1 MKIFNGNFFRLQL
14 SKAIPLRETVVLFTL
29 LVLFTSC
36 QQNDELAGTWDD
48 YKGQIIEFKS
58 NGEALWI
65 FYSSSSYD
73 TIKAK
78 YTIDYSTQ
86 PAKLTLS
93 DFSETELFGQTLYGI
108 VEIDKTQDAMLY
120 DWAFSEQLRPN
131 RIYNYRAQTFFR
143 E

>member
-1 MKIFNGNFFRLQL
+1 MKAFIGNFLRSQL
-14 SKAIPLRETVVLFTL
+14 NKITPLRANTVLFTFM
-29 LVLFTSC
+29 VLFTSC

-58 NGEALWI
+58 NGEVLWI
-65 FYSSSSYD
+65 FYSSASYD
-73 TIKAK
+73 TITAK

-108 VEIDKTQDAMLY
+108 VEIDKAQDAMLY
-120 DWAFSEQLRPN
+120 DWAFSEKLRPN

>member
-1 MKIFNGNFFRLQL
+1 MKTYSSIFWLF
-14 SKAIPLRETVVLFTL
+14 LRNTTVLFMLMAL
-29 LVLFTSC
+29 LFSC
-36 QQNDELAGTWDD
+36 QQKDELAGTWDD

-65 FYSSSSYD
+65 FYSTASYD
-73 TIKAK
+73 TITAK
-78 YTIDYSTQ
+78 YTVDYSTQ

-108 VEIDKTQDAMLY
+108 VEIDETQDAMLY
-120 DWAFSEQLRPN
+120 DWAFSEELRPN